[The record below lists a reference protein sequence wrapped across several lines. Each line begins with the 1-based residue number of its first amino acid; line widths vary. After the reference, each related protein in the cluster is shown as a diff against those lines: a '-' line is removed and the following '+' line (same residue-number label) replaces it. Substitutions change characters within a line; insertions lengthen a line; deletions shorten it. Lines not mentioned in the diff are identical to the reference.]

1 MGYAGTSLSQRELAD
16 RVHLKP
22 GSLTEA
28 LNGLEADG
36 YVQRTRDPFD
46 RRILRV
52 QLTAKGQ
59 ARAKEIKAEHD
70 QFVAQLFAQITPA
83 DKAVLQRI
91 LQQHNGRWNTGLRSL
106 QGKLQ
111 GINTRLDQM
120 YLDRLNGLL
129 QEQDFARIYEKLCR
143 ERQDAEE
150 KIRLLQQTS
159 AQSAGQNWIADFLQ
173 QAESD
178 RALLC
183 RLIRRI
189 EIDQQKQV
197 IIFFRFPQPA

>member
-1 MGYAGTSLSQRELAD
+1 MSDEELMQSWWQLRMQMGRLMQARHRKGRGTGLRGRDRIIGLVGYAGTSLSQRELAE

-59 ARAKEIKAEHD
+59 TRAKEIKAAHD
-70 QFVAQLFAQITPA
+70 QFVAQLFAQIAPA

-91 LQQHNGRWNTGLRSL
+91 LQQMIENVKT
-106 QGKLQ
+106 
-111 GINTRLDQM
+111 
-120 YLDRLNGLL
+120 Y
-129 QEQDFARIYEKLCR
+129 
-143 ERQDAEE
+143 DAQ
-150 KIRLLQQTS
+150 IRDTKGDDH
-159 AQSAGQNWIADFLQ
+159 A
-173 QAESD
+173 
-178 RALLC
+178 
-183 RLIRRI
+183 
-189 EIDQQKQV
+189 
-197 IIFFRFPQPA
+197 

>member
-1 MGYAGTSLSQRELAD
+1 MSDQELMQSWWQLRMQMGRLMQARHHKGQGTGLRGRDRIIGLVGYAGTSLSQRELAD

-59 ARAKEIKAEHD
+59 TRAKEIKAEHD

-83 DKAVLQRI
+83 DTAVLQRI
-91 LQQHNGRWNTGLRSL
+91 LQQMIENVKT
-106 QGKLQ
+106 
-111 GINTRLDQM
+111 
-120 YLDRLNGLL
+120 Y
-129 QEQDFARIYEKLCR
+129 
-143 ERQDAEE
+143 DA
-150 KIRLLQQTS
+150 
-159 AQSAGQNWIADFLQ
+159 QNRDAKGDDH
-173 QAESD
+173 A
-178 RALLC
+178 
-183 RLIRRI
+183 
-189 EIDQQKQV
+189 
-197 IIFFRFPQPA
+197 

>member
-1 MGYAGTSLSQRELAD
+1 MSDQELMQSWWQLRMQMGRLMQARHRKGQGTGLRGRDRIIGLVGYAGTSLSQRELAD

-59 ARAKEIKAEHD
+59 TRAKEIKAEHD

-91 LQQHNGRWNTGLRSL
+91 LQQMIENVKTY
-106 QGKLQ
+106 
-111 GINTRLDQM
+111 D
-120 YLDRLNGLL
+120 
-129 QEQDFARIYEKLCR
+129 EQIR
-143 ERQDAEE
+143 DA
-150 KIRLLQQTS
+150 KGDDH
-159 AQSAGQNWIADFLQ
+159 A
-173 QAESD
+173 
-178 RALLC
+178 
-183 RLIRRI
+183 
-189 EIDQQKQV
+189 
-197 IIFFRFPQPA
+197 

>member
-1 MGYAGTSLSQRELAD
+1 MSDEELMQSWWQLRMQMGRLMQARHRRGRGTGLRGRDRIIGLVSYAGTSLSQRELAE

-59 ARAKEIKAEHD
+59 TRAKEIKAAHD
-70 QFVAQLFAQITPA
+70 QFVAQLFAQIAPA

-91 LQQHNGRWNTGLRSL
+91 LQQMIENVKT
-106 QGKLQ
+106 
-111 GINTRLDQM
+111 
-120 YLDRLNGLL
+120 Y
-129 QEQDFARIYEKLCR
+129 
-143 ERQDAEE
+143 DAQ
-150 KIRLLQQTS
+150 IRDTKGDDH
-159 AQSAGQNWIADFLQ
+159 A
-173 QAESD
+173 
-178 RALLC
+178 
-183 RLIRRI
+183 
-189 EIDQQKQV
+189 
-197 IIFFRFPQPA
+197 